1 MKTISGP
8 GVTQAQVTCTQDVWV
23 TIAAANNNRSY
34 LHVQNLGT
42 GTVYLY
48 QGGTAPVAVDGSV
61 AFVALRTA
69 GAGAPYDEWMTGD
82 DEATFRGAIW
92 ALSLGAASTA
102 QVGEF

>member
-1 MKTISGP
+1 MKIISGP
-8 GVTQAQVTCTQDVWV
+8 GVTQAQVTCTQDTWV
-23 TIAAANNNRSY
+23 VLAAANNSRSY

-48 QGGTAPVAVDGSV
+48 QGGAAPVAIDGSV
-61 AFVALRTA
+61 AFHVLRTA
-69 GAGAPYDEWMTGD
+69 GAGAAYDEWMSGD
-82 DEATFRGAIW
+82 GEATFRGTIW